1 MHNGDSGVALEQQ
14 HGGRHAHNVGAPQ
27 HYRVLALDLHPAAVQ
42 QLDAPLGRT
51 EHGQSCGKD
60 GQGTLQCHRE
70 RRDKVARVDT
80 SPHTTCPQ
88 LVYEPGAVTGTDTDS
103 SDSTGS
109 K

>member
-1 MHNGDSGVALEQQ
+1 MQSMPIVLKQGGRVPGVHNGDSGVALEQQ

-80 SPHTTCPQ
+80 SQSYEDALRPQ
-88 LVYEPGAVTGTDTDS
+88 L
-103 SDSTGS
+103 
-109 K
+109 